1 MNNVMREV
9 NSAACLRFSFMRNAL
24 YRWAD
29 ATPRAGSNLD
39 PRMKKGRDENRPA
52 FDSLLTSV
60 CGITSRSKELV
71 LHMMVQLEHSS

>member
-1 MNNVMREV
+1 MSNVMREA
-9 NSAACLRFSFMRNAL
+9 NSAACLRFSYICNAL

-29 ATPRAGSNLD
+29 ATPLAGSNFN

-52 FDSLLTSV
+52 FDLLFTSV